1 MSEDRWPLPH
11 RDSGNPND
19 PTSWAYHVPGT
30 GRLFEESPFK
40 DWSPPSGL
48 NVSPWVLIA
57 LMPGL
62 FFVALSVVGEGPL
75 CLGWVSVSSIAIA
88 VAVMAWRSAR
98 CRA

>member
-1 MSEDRWPLPH
+1 
-11 RDSGNPND
+11 
-19 PTSWAYHVPGT
+19 
-30 GRLFEESPFK
+30 
-40 DWSPPSGL
+40 
-48 NVSPWVLIA
+48 